1 MSNHLE
7 LAHRYDTTV
16 AIGAGLPQ
24 VARSVAFEEE
34 EEEDSRIEIN
44 IDTFGTFGSAGTLGG
59 TAGSL
64 GTMGCCC

>member
-1 MSNHLE
+1 MKNIDNISHVFDVTDSGN
-7 LAHRYDTTV
+7 ADVMTRTQYFSY
-16 AIGAGLPQ
+16 Q
-24 VARSVAFEEE
+24 EEV
-34 EEEDSRIEIN
+34 DKA